1 MPCIDMC
8 GAAFSFWQ
16 SNVYLE
22 YIADW
27 LKGRASTM
35 ADNEVAENFY
45 QGWNSGVGGFLIP
58 PWIQESEL
66 SLRINVTI
74 YKEQTKHIL
83 QLRATG
89 RLLWITTRKWWVV
102 LHAVVENVRNIRR
115 EQGLIRRLAAATGID
130 SDSEPEY
137 DAAICSGEVTSGGAT
152 SSGADHTGAT
162 SSGADH
168 TFTADELE
176 RLRILQRFISWWLLE
191 RERLHGHGDG
201 GHSGED
207 EPDTAE

>member
-1 MPCIDMC
+1 
-8 GAAFSFWQ
+8 
-16 SNVYLE
+16 
-22 YIADW
+22 
-27 LKGRASTM
+27 M

-45 QGWNSGVGGFLIP
+45 QGWNSGVGGFHIP

-102 LHAVVENVRNIRR
+102 LRAVVQNVRNIRG

-137 DAAICSGEVTSGGAT
+137 DAAICSGEVTSG
-152 SSGADHTGAT
+152 GAT